1 MWLQAVKII
10 REIIHSRSGNVATT
24 LPING
29 TVIQFLLTERK
40 RLLLNMVA
48 KFMQLAPGQEW
59 CHPQVFNMQTAVWIT
74 VCVCVYVCVCVCVRV
89 YVVYEDTN
97 LYNDMGMTEV
107 LQFEGVLWGHC
118 LCPRNSKGLKNILNG
133 VFLKI

>member
-1 MWLQAVKII
+1 MYLCILYIAY
-10 REIIHSRSGNVATT
+10 
-24 LPING
+24 
-29 TVIQFLLTERK
+29 F
-40 RLLLNMVA
+40 
-48 KFMQLAPGQEW
+48 
-59 CHPQVFNMQTAVWIT
+59 
-74 VCVCVYVCVCVCVRV
+74 YVCMYVVSVCVCVRV

-97 LYNDMGMTEV
+97 LYNNMGMTEV